1 MKRKILQGRYL
12 YHIFEEIGSG
22 GASIVYKASY
32 EDRDSNTQIC
42 AVKKLKNNPACN
54 HSEPL
59 PPEEIEKR
67 FRLEV
72 KALKKLTKNPQIPNI
87 IDYFKKRNNFYI
99 VLEFIEGII
108 LNEDLMPEQPWD
120 EIKAILFLEDTLK
133 TLSCIHQF
141 NFIHRDINPK
151 NIIKRKKDNKMVV
164 IDFGYVYAVDKPDQ
178 CSLPIPRDTVR
189 IQAFGYTPS
198 EVAFGQPQVSS
209 DIYSIGTIAIQALT
223 GMKIEQLIQERKQNK
238 DKNELVLRRLLPN
251 LNLEILHILD
261 KMVRY
266 DCRYRYQSVTEVLE
280 EIYDTEIYRN
290 YENSRYLGKYLI
302 LQPLSSTDSAAYCT
316 TLLCTLKSNPDGER
330 FVVKEVTPVLDSLEQ
345 RQLAKNL
352 LNPIINK
359 LHELKDRDMYPKF
372 VECFEFNKKF
382 YFVQKFVSGTT
393 VGDELVPGTPWKT
406 EKVYNLVRE
415 TLKILEKLHQ
425 ENIKHLGIN
434 PYNLIRRVNDN
445 KLVLVDFP
453 EINAIKQ
460 KLSASQNPLISASGS
475 VDYIA
480 PEQRMGNPS
489 LSSDVYA
496 VGLIGLQ
503 ALTGL
508 KARVI
513 IGLENDD
520 KKVNS
525 DLRHELDRMICSSS
539 DNEYCSASK
548 ALEQINNLEK
558 TWTKE
563 AFRYLCKNEFAK
575 AVEAYDKILAEMPDF
590 YRIWYKRGHAFE
602 KWGDRTRD
610 AAEKQAYY
618 EEAIA
623 SFQKTLEIQ
632 PSYFKALQGLAR
644 VYFKMNDYQQAFQY
658 YEASAKMNPDPYK
671 DWSRQAEVLLSAKRY
686 PEAVELYEKTLS
698 FLTHSSPLLRESSIL
713 GYVYRS
719 WYGKAEGLYALGR
732 YEEAKESY
740 HQACLLRP
748 GYPKYECGYAN
759 ALFKLGEYSEAEKA
773 YCNAL
778 KRDPRYPEAFYGLGR
793 VMEEFGEYRKAI
805 DYSKKACAIKDRE
818 NVPYLEAWHRQGVV
832 LEKMRCSTQA
842 FAIYRQI
849 LKLHPDY
856 QPALE
861 SCQKMRQRQRFN
873 ALPRWVRAI
882 VNLFRGVLRRQP
894 Q

>member
-1 MKRKILQGRYL
+1 MSLQ
-12 YHIFEEIGSG
+12 
-22 GASIVYKASY
+22 
-32 EDRDSNTQIC
+32 
-42 AVKKLKNNPACN
+42 KLW
-54 HSEPL
+54 
-59 PPEEIEKR
+59 
-67 FRLEV
+67 
-72 KALKKLTKNPQIPNI
+72 KLTIKFWLKCLI
-87 IDYFKKRNNFYI
+87 
-99 VLEFIEGII
+99 FIG
-108 LNEDLMPEQPWD
+108 
-120 EIKAILFLEDTLK
+120 F
-133 TLSCIHQF
+133 
-141 NFIHRDINPK
+141 
-151 NIIKRKKDNKMVV
+151 
-164 IDFGYVYAVDKPDQ
+164 
-178 CSLPIPRDTVR
+178 
-189 IQAFGYTPS
+189 
-198 EVAFGQPQVSS
+198 
-209 DIYSIGTIAIQALT
+209 
-223 GMKIEQLIQERKQNK
+223 
-238 DKNELVLRRLLPN
+238 
-251 LNLEILHILD
+251 
-261 KMVRY
+261 
-266 DCRYRYQSVTEVLE
+266 
-280 EIYDTEIYRN
+280 
-290 YENSRYLGKYLI
+290 
-302 LQPLSSTDSAAYCT
+302 
-316 TLLCTLKSNPDGER
+316 
-330 FVVKEVTPVLDSLEQ
+330 
-345 RQLAKNL
+345 
-352 LNPIINK
+352 
-359 LHELKDRDMYPKF
+359 
-372 VECFEFNKKF
+372 
-382 YFVQKFVSGTT
+382 
-393 VGDELVPGTPWKT
+393 
-406 EKVYNLVRE
+406 
-415 TLKILEKLHQ
+415 
-425 ENIKHLGIN
+425 GIN
-434 PYNLIRRVNDN
+434 
-445 KLVLVDFP
+445 
-453 EINAIKQ
+453 
-460 KLSASQNPLISASGS
+460 
-475 VDYIA
+475 
-480 PEQRMGNPS
+480 
-489 LSSDVYA
+489 
-496 VGLIGLQ
+496 
-503 ALTGL
+503 
-508 KARVI
+508 
-513 IGLENDD
+513 
-520 KKVNS
+520 
-525 DLRHELDRMICSSS
+525 
-539 DNEYCSASK
+539 EY
-548 ALEQINNLEK
+548 
-558 TWTKE
+558 
-563 AFRYLCKNEFAK
+563 
-575 AVEAYDKILAEMPDF
+575 
-590 YRIWYKRGHAFE
+590 HAFE
-602 KWGDRTRD
+602 KWGDSQSVSAAFRINPCGNHTRD
-610 AAEKQAYY
+610 AAEKQAHY